1 MPDARTDSDPT
12 HATHS
17 GRGPGRILVA
27 VYGVLA
33 LAATGRSI
41 LQIVEYFDRAP
52 LAYLLSALA
61 ALIYV
66 VATVGMA
73 RGDRASTRVAL
84 LACTV
89 ELVGVLVVGALSYAV
104 PSAFP
109 DKTVWS
115 HFGSGYGYVPLVLP
129 VLGIWWLNKVRRPAD

>member
-1 MPDARTDSDPT
+1 MPDVSPD
-12 HATHS
+12 THS
-17 GRGPGRILVA
+17 AHGPGRILVA

-41 LQIVEYFDRAP
+41 LQIMEYFDRAP
-52 LAYLLSALA
+52 LAYILSALA
-61 ALIYV
+61 AVIYI
-66 VATVGMA
+66 VATVGMI
-73 RGDRASTRVAL
+73 RGDRASTRIAL

-104 PSAFP
+104 PDAFP

-115 HFGSGYGYVPLVLP
+115 HFGSGYGYVPLFLP
-129 VLGIWWLNKVRRPAD
+129 MLGIWWLNKVRSARD